1 MSQWRESTHRAESGN
16 LRARLMSPWKHT
28 THAGPS
34 HSPTHSLAL
43 RACISRLMPAR
54 VTRSVT
60 HSVTH
65 SLACASC
72 LYFSS
77 WAVLGFVDVGDRGFQ
92 VVFVVY
98 PTAAS
103 AFGPKALTAEMPRLD
118 RSCAPRFELITNGL
132 GIVSGRGDHDVNVIR
147 AGADGVELP
156 RAEFTVICDGLFN
169 EFAIQ
174 LRECKRRFFISA
186 AAISRKSSFDG

>member
-1 MSQWRESTHRAESGN
+1 MARVDASSRVRQFTCETHVPLEAYDSCRPESLTHSLACASC
-16 LRARLMSPWKHT
+16 LYFT

-34 HSPTHSLAL
+34 HSLSHSL
-43 RACISRLMPAR
+43 
-54 VTRSVT
+54 
-60 HSVTH
+60 TH

-103 AFGPKALTAEMPRLD
+103 AFGPKALTAGMPRLD